1 MTTLPDRFENILRR
15 REDFPSLRR
24 EHGGYPL
31 AYECGVNFM
40 SMILNN
46 AGGKANPVII
56 GNYVENRSMFKYNG
70 ICIRD
75 ETGLV

>member
-1 MTTLPDRFENILRR
+1 
-15 REDFPSLRR
+15 
-24 EHGGYPL
+24 L

-40 SMILNN
+40 NMIMTN
-46 AGGKANPVII
+46 AEGKVNPVII
-56 GNYVENRSMFKYNG
+56 GDYVEDRYMFKYNG